1 MKYFQAAFF
10 KTKSG
15 DLTMTFMKNKPKP
28 QAVTEAGVYPTQAAA
43 LRLVDRLMSGS
54 VRAASVSRCAE
65 GWAVRVVR
73 I

>member
-1 MKYFQAAFF
+1 
-10 KTKSG
+10 
-15 DLTMTFMKNKPKP
+15 MTFMKNKPKP

-65 GWAVRVVR
+65 EYEKAAFLQKRLLHR
-73 I
+73 

>member
-1 MKYFQAAFF
+1 MIFI
-10 KTKSG
+10 
-15 DLTMTFMKNKPKP
+15 KNKPKP

-65 GWAVRVVR
+65 GWAVGVVR